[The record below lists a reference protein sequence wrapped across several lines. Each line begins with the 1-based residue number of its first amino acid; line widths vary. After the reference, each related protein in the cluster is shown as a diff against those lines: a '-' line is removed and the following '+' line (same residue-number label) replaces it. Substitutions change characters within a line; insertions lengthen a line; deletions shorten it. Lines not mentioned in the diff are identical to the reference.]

1 MNKRTELFIRL
12 LGPKEIKLNQAII
25 IVIGTTALVFVVD
38 YITPNELAFSF
49 FYLIPIALSMLVGG
63 NRVLGY
69 VSAVLCGIV
78 WMAMRLLVGTVYTL
92 PFFLI
97 WSLLTR
103 IATYVLFAFLLD
115 SLKQAV
121 AELQELSLHDPL
133 TGAANRRYLE
143 EYLERSISRSRRDKE
158 PLTLIAID
166 LDDFKSINDKF
177 GHARGDETLKT
188 MAEAIRTVIRP
199 EDLVS
204 RIGGDE
210 FVIVLS
216 TKNFEQSETV
226 TARLSGT
233 IRKALSDIQIETT
246 LSIGVITNATMKDSA
261 ETMLQQADRLMYEV
275 KNGGKN
281 GRKHIMVGEPT
292 LPEGPDTHFPGES
305 HS

>member
-1 MNKRTELFIRL
+1 MEAQPSHFPR
-12 LGPKEIKLNQAII
+12 
-25 IVIGTTALVFVVD
+25 
-38 YITPNELAFSF
+38 
-49 FYLIPIALSMLVGG
+49 
-63 NRVLGY
+63 
-69 VSAVLCGIV
+69 
-78 WMAMRLLVGTVYTL
+78 
-92 PFFLI
+92 
-97 WSLLTR
+97 
-103 IATYVLFAFLLD
+103 
-115 SLKQAV
+115 
-121 AELQELSLHDPL
+121 H
-133 TGAANRRYLE
+133 
-143 EYLERSISRSRRDKE
+143 RDKE

-177 GHARGDETLKT
+177 GHARGDETLKA

-246 LSIGVITNATMKDSA
+246 LSIGAITNATMKDDA

-281 GRKHIMVGEPT
+281 GRKHIMVGAYPA
-292 LPEGPDTHFPGES
+292 
-305 HS
+305 